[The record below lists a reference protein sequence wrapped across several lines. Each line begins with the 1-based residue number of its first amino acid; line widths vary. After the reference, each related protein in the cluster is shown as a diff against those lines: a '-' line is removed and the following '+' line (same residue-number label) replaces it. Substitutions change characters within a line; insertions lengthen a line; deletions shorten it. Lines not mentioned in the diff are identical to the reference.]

1 MEVNQYLEMFIEES
15 KDHLQACSEH
25 LLELEKNPDDLAI
38 VGEIFRSAHT
48 LKGMSA
54 TMGFEDLAD
63 LTHKME
69 NVLDAIRN
77 EKIHVSP
84 EILDVVFESVD
95 HLEEMVMDIANG
107 GDGKRDV
114 SSTVA
119 QLKRIELGE
128 YAIPEVVATTET
140 PVAAVASMLEYDGFE
155 QTVISQSAEQ
165 GFNAFEISVK
175 LREDCLLKA
184 ARVFMVFE
192 ILEKYGDVIKSNP
205 SVEKLEDE
213 QFDQQFYVAFVTKE
227 SAEDMQKKIMKVS
240 EVEEVIV
247 ATIGKPATA
256 VASVLEYDGFEQ
268 TVISQS
274 AEQGFNAFEIS
285 VKLREDCLLKA
296 ARVFMVFEIL
306 EKDGDVIKSNPS
318 VDKLE
323 DEQFDQQFYVA
334 FVTKES
340 AEDMQKK
347 IMKVSEVEEV
357 IVATIEHKQY
367 SEKEQAIQEVAATAT
382 ATVEVEAQP
391 ATAPETNTAAPKTA
405 KAVAPAKTDKSHAPV
420 GNKTIRVNIERLD
433 ILMNLFEELVIDRGR
448 LQSISTEVNH
458 GELNETVERMS
469 RVMGDLQ
476 TIILTMRMVPVET
489 VFNRFP
495 KMIRQLSRDLNKKI
509 NLEIIGAETELD
521 RTVIDEI
528 GDPLVHLIRNS
539 VDHGI
544 ENPTARRAKGKPE
557 EGTVVLR
564 AYHSG
569 NYVFIE
575 IEDDGAGI
583 NREKVLAKAISKGIV
598 TQEQSY
604 SMSDKQINEL
614 ILASGFSTADV
625 ISDVSGRGVGL
636 DVVKTTIESLGG
648 NISIESTQDVGSVF
662 SIQLPLTLSIISVML
677 VEIEKEIYAIP
688 LSSIIETSI
697 IRSSEIMNAHNQ
709 KVIDFRGKVVP
720 LVFLE
725 EIFEVPCKEPQDDE
739 FHSVVIVRK
748 GEKLAGLVVDSFIGQ
763 QEIVLKSLGNYLTNI
778 FAISGATILGNGKVA
793 LIVDCNALIK

>member
-15 KDHLQACSEH
+15 KEHLQACSEH

-77 EKIHVSP
+77 EKIHVTP

-128 YAIPEVVATTET
+128 EALPEVVAT
-140 PVAAVASMLEYDGFE
+140 VAAPVVESVLEYDSFE
-155 QTVISQSAEQ
+155 QTVITQSAEQ
-165 GFNAFEISVK
+165 GFNAFEISV
-175 LREDCLLKA
+175 
-184 ARVFMVFE
+184 
-192 ILEKYGDVIKSNP
+192 
-205 SVEKLEDE
+205 
-213 QFDQQFYVAFVTKE
+213 T
-227 SAEDMQKKIMKVS
+227 
-240 EVEEVIV
+240 
-247 ATIGKPATA
+247 
-256 VASVLEYDGFEQ
+256 
-268 TVISQS
+268 
-274 AEQGFNAFEIS
+274 
-285 VKLREDCLLKA
+285 LREDCLLKA

-306 EKDGDVIKSNPS
+306 EKDGDVIKSSPT
-318 VDKLE
+318 VEKLE

-334 FVTKES
+334 FVTKTT

-347 IMKVSEVEEV
+347 LMKVSEVDEV
-357 IVATIEHKQY
+357 IVTTIDQRKF
-367 SEKEQAIQEVAATAT
+367 SEKEFEAHQEVAATAT
-382 ATVEVEAQP
+382 AVVEVEAIPTATP
-391 ATAPETNTAAPKTA
+391 AA
-405 KAVAPAKTDKSHAPV
+405 KAEPVAKPVKEAAPAKADKNHAPV

-648 NISIESTQDVGSVF
+648 NISIESTQDVGSIF

-725 EIFEVPCKEPQDDE
+725 EIFEVPRQEPQDEE

>member
-1 MEVNQYLEMFIEES
+1 MDVNQYLEMFIEES
-15 KDHLQACSEH
+15 KEHLQSCSEQ
-25 LLELEKNPDDLAI
+25 LLVLEKNPEDLAI

-54 TMGFEDLAD
+54 TMGFEDLAN

-77 EKIHVSP
+77 EKIEVTP

-95 HLEEMVMDIANG
+95 HLEEMVMDIAAG

-114 SSTVA
+114 ESTVA
-119 QLKRIELGE
+119 LLKQIESGE
-128 YAIPEVVATTET
+128 ETVVATPASQ
-140 PVAAVASMLEYDGFE
+140 PVAPQVSADTTLVYDDYEKTIIVQSFE
-155 QTVISQSAEQ
+155 QGYKAY
-165 GFNAFEISVK
+165 EISVT

-184 ARVFMVFE
+184 ARVIMVFQV
-192 ILEKYGDVIKSNP
+192 LEKEGEVVKTSPTIEGLEE
-205 SVEKLEDE
+205 EK
-213 QFDQQFYVAFVTKE
+213 FDSTFHVAFLTQAPV
-227 SAEDMQKKIMKVS
+227 EDLQAKIMKVS
-240 EVEEVIV
+240 EVAVVDSNELTEASFKAEEPEEPEAPEEAPTVV
-247 ATIGKPATA
+247 ATVPA
-256 VASVLEYDGFEQ
+256 
-268 TVISQS
+268 
-274 AEQGFNAFEIS
+274 
-285 VKLREDCLLKA
+285 
-296 ARVFMVFEIL
+296 
-306 EKDGDVIKSNPS
+306 
-318 VDKLE
+318 
-323 DEQFDQQFYVA
+323 
-334 FVTKES
+334 KE
-340 AEDMQKK
+340 E
-347 IMKVSEVEEV
+347 
-357 IVATIEHKQY
+357 
-367 SEKEQAIQEVAATAT
+367 
-382 ATVEVEAQP
+382 
-391 ATAPETNTAAPKTA
+391 
-405 KAVAPAKTDKSHAPV
+405 APAKKPQKAAAVV

-458 GELNETVERMS
+458 NELNETVERMS

-476 TIILTMRMVPVET
+476 NIILTMRMVPVET

-495 KMIRQLSRDLNKKI
+495 KMIRQLSRELNKKI

-544 ENPTARRAKGKPE
+544 ESPEARMAKGKSA

-569 NYVFIE
+569 NHVFIE

-583 NREKVLAKAISKGIV
+583 NKEKVLAKALSKGVV
-598 TQEQSY
+598 TPETAET
-604 SMSDKQINEL
+604 MTDKQINEL
-614 ILASGFSTADV
+614 ILASGFSTADQ

-648 NISIESTQDVGSVF
+648 NISIDSIQDSGSVF

-677 VEIEKEIYAIP
+677 VEIEQEIYAIP

-697 IRSSEIMNAHNQ
+697 IKKEEILSAHNQ
-709 KVIDFRGKVVP
+709 KVINYRGTVVP

-725 EIFEVPCKEPQDDE
+725 EIFEVPRTEAANDE
-739 FHSVVIVRK
+739 FHSVVVVRK

-763 QEIVLKSLGNYLTNI
+763 QEIVLKSLGDYLTNI

>member
-15 KDHLQACSEH
+15 KEHLQACSEH
-25 LLELEKNPDDLAI
+25 LLELEKNPEDLSI
-38 VGEIFRSAHT
+38 VNEIFRSAHT

-77 EKIHVSP
+77 EKIKVTP
-84 EILDVVFESVD
+84 EILDIVFESVD
-95 HLEEMVMDIANG
+95 HLEEMVMDIAEG

-114 SSTVA
+114 QATVA
-119 QLKRIELGE
+119 QLKRIEAGE
-128 YAIPEVVATTET
+128 ELAKAAEETAATIVQHESKLT
-140 PVAAVASMLEYDGFE
+140 YDDFE
-155 QTVISQSAEQ
+155 KTVLAQSIEQ
-165 GFNAFEISVK
+165 DHFAYEISVT

-192 ILEKYGDVIKSNP
+192 ILEKNGDVIKSVPTVDN
-205 SVEKLEDE
+205 LEEE
-213 QFDQQFYVAFVTKE
+213 QFDQTFQIAYISKE
-227 SAEDMQKKIMKVS
+227 QADDLQKKLMKVS

-247 ATIGKPATA
+247 IPLNEN
-256 VASVLEYDGFEQ
+256 VLK
-268 TVISQS
+268 S
-274 AEQGFNAFEIS
+274 
-285 VKLREDCLLKA
+285 
-296 ARVFMVFEIL
+296 
-306 EKDGDVIKSNPS
+306 EK
-318 VDKLE
+318 KLE
-323 DEQFDQQFYVA
+323 VAEEAPQEQQEIVKVA
-334 FVTKES
+334 
-340 AEDMQKK
+340 AEP
-347 IMKVSEVEEV
+347 
-357 IVATIEHKQY
+357 VATNNK
-367 SEKEQAIQEVAATAT
+367 
-382 ATVEVEAQP
+382 
-391 ATAPETNTAAPKTA
+391 APSSNS
-405 KAVAPAKTDKSHAPV
+405 KSGSHV
-420 GNKTIRVNIERLD
+420 SNKMIRVNIERLD

-448 LQSISTEVNH
+448 LQSISAEVNH
-458 GELNETVERMS
+458 PELNETVERMS

-476 TIILTMRMVPVET
+476 NIVLTMRMVQVET

-495 KMIRQLSRDLNKKI
+495 KMVRQLSRDLNKKI

-539 VDHGI
+539 LDHGI
-544 ENPTARRAKGKPE
+544 ESPEMRMAKGKPE
-557 EGTVVLR
+557 EGTVQLR
-564 AYHSG
+564 AFHSG

-583 NREKVLAKAISKGIV
+583 NQEKVLAKALAKGVV
-598 TQEQSY
+598 TAETAKTL
-604 SMSDKQINEL
+604 SDKQINEL

-625 ISDVSGRGVGL
+625 ISDISGRGVGL

-648 NISIESTQDVGSVF
+648 NISIDSTEGVGSTF

-697 IRSSEIMNAHNQ
+697 IRHSEILNAHNQ

-720 LVFLE
+720 LVFLD
-725 EIFEVPCKEPQDDE
+725 EIFEVPRTEAQDDE
-739 FHSVVIVRK
+739 FYSVVIVRK

-793 LIVDCNALIK
+793 LIVDCNALMK

>member
-15 KDHLQACSEH
+15 KEHLQACSEH

-84 EILDVVFESVD
+84 EILDIVFESVD

-119 QLKRIELGE
+119 QLKRIESGE
-128 YAIPEVVATTET
+128 EALPEVVATVAT
-140 PVAAVASMLEYDGFE
+140 PEVPSVLEYDSFE
-155 QTVISQSAEQ
+155 QTVITQSAEQ
-165 GFNAFEISVK
+165 GFNAFEISVR

-192 ILEKYGDVIKSNP
+192 ILEKDGDVIKSTP

-227 SAEDMQKKIMKVS
+227 SAEDMQKKLMKVS
-240 EVEEVIV
+240 EVDEVSV
-247 ATIGKPATA
+247 AKIN
-256 VASVLEYDGFEQ
+256 Q
-268 TVISQS
+268 
-274 AEQGFNAFEIS
+274 
-285 VKLREDCLLKA
+285 
-296 ARVFMVFEIL
+296 
-306 EKDGDVIKSNPS
+306 
-318 VDKLE
+318 
-323 DEQFDQQFYVA
+323 EQF
-334 FVTKES
+334 
-340 AEDMQKK
+340 
-347 IMKVSEVEEV
+347 SE
-357 IVATIEHKQY
+357 KQY
-367 SEKEQAIQEVAATAT
+367 EANKEVAATAT
-382 ATVEVEAQP
+382 TPVEVVDTPVE
-391 ATAPETNTAAPKTA
+391 
-405 KAVAPAKTDKSHAPV
+405 APAKPAPAKSTPAKADKSHAPV

-448 LQSISTEVNH
+448 LQSIATEVNH

-583 NREKVLAKAISKGIV
+583 NREKVLAKAISKGVV
-598 TQEQSY
+598 TREQSLA
-604 SMSDKQINEL
+604 MSDNQINEL

-648 NISIESTQDVGSVF
+648 NISIESTQDVGSIF

-697 IRSSEIMNAHNQ
+697 IRSSDIMNAHNQ

-725 EIFEVPCKEPQDDE
+725 EIFEVPRKELQDDE